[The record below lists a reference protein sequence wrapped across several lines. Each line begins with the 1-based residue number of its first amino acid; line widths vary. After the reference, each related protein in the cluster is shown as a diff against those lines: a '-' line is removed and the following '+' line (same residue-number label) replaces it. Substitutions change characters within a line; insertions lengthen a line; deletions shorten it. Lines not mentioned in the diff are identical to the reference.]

1 MHTKEPYPS
10 SFTDQEWA
18 LIEPMVPGPSKLG
31 RPARYAR
38 RSVIEGILYMV
49 RGGCGWRM
57 LPHDLPP
64 WRLCY
69 YYFMTWRKAG
79 LWQKI
84 HDRLRDAVRLQSG
97 KKKPRP
103 LRSST
108 ARALK
113 SLTTE
118 ECAALDAGKKIMGR
132 KRHILVDTLGL
143 ILAVVVHPANMQDRD
158 GARLVLAKLTQAF
171 GWLRLIWV
179 DGGYAGNPLAQ
190 WLKELLPRRGLRLEV
205 VKRSELHT
213 FKILPRRWV
222 VEKTFGW
229 LSNYRRFAKDYEYHP
244 ANSEALI
251 LIAASK
257 LMVSRLAK

>member
-1 MHTKEPYPS
+1 
-10 SFTDQEWA
+10 
-18 LIEPMVPGPSKLG
+18 
-31 RPARYAR
+31 
-38 RSVIEGILYMV
+38 
-49 RGGCGWRM
+49 
-57 LPHDLPP
+57 
-64 WRLCY
+64 
-69 YYFMTWRKAG
+69 
-79 LWQKI
+79 
-84 HDRLRDAVRLQSG
+84 
-97 KKKPRP
+97 
-103 LRSST
+103 
-108 ARALK
+108 
-113 SLTTE
+113 
-118 ECAALDAGKKIMGR
+118 MGR